1 MFYKIIFCLY
11 VFGYYS
17 IFLSFTFFFSEKYYD
32 FEYIFQRDMKIKQE
46 NTFIE

>member
-1 MFYKIIFCLY
+1 MFYEIIFFLY
-11 VFGYYS
+11 VFRYYS
-17 IFLSFTFFFSEKYYD
+17 VFFKFYFFYSEKYYD